1 MGMAAVRTL
10 RRKNLLEDS
19 VLDQTSEELVR
30 FDRSRSEELVRF
42 DRSRRAFEERLKEL
56 GGEPEQHFQDVV
68 QWMRAVV
75 AKKAPELLDD

>member
-1 MGMAAVRTL
+1 MAAVRTL

-19 VLDQTSEELVR
+19 VLDQT
-30 FDRSRSEELVRF
+30 SEELVRF

>member
-19 VLDQTSEELVR
+19 VLDQT
-30 FDRSRSEELVRF
+30 SEELVRF